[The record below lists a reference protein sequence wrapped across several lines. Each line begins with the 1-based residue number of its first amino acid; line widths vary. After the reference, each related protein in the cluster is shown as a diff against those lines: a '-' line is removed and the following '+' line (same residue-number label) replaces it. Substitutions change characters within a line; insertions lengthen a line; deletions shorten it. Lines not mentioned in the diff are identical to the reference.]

1 MAATQGYM
9 TDLGLDD
16 STQTLFPNAQETV
29 SALSRA
35 TRLNSNVNTTI
46 RCVLETGGHRKCRD
60 KLAVDLCSKVTDILH
75 AMDIRKWSICD
86 GDRIVSKRK
95 LPATQ
100 LFVHRLPPKQQG
112 LQCTVE

>member
-60 KLAVDLCSKVTDILH
+60 KLAVDLCSKVTDI
-75 AMDIRKWSICD
+75 CD
-86 GDRIVSKRK
+86 SDRIVSRRN

-100 LFVHRLPPKQQG
+100 WFVHRLPPKQQD